1 MRTAHGLAL
10 NPSTEL
16 EKELH
21 EAHMHMLELQE
32 LVEGSV
38 AKNEIG
44 EINAP
49 TPNDRMFIGMRGLFT
64 STHAPTQ
71 MHKDMLEIGKRE
83 FVPIEAELERFAA
96 EVMPSLEAALSQTN
110 APPIE
115 E

>member
-1 MRTAHGLAL
+1 MLAFQNELTSFQRELTQFGQMLQKHMSHLQAMRTAHGLAL

-21 EAHMHMLELQE
+21 EAHMQMLELQE
-32 LVEGSV
+32 LVEGSE

-64 STHAPTQ
+64 STH
-71 MHKDMLEIGKRE
+71 
-83 FVPIEAELERFAA
+83 
-96 EVMPSLEAALSQTN
+96 MPLLRCTKTC
-110 APPIE
+110 
-115 E
+115 